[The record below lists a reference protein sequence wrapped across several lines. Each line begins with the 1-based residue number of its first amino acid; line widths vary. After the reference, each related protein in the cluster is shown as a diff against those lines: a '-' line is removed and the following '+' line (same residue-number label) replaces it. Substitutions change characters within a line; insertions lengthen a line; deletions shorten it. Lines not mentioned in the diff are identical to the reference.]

1 MLPRPT
7 TRGNRCVPPSANDSP
22 QRLFNNPSRAVSAT
36 MRKSHQH
43 AGSIP
48 RARHQ
53 PLTAAIVGLPGSK
66 PADPIGPAESV
77 YGCSHNSARS
87 MAAAPERAVPWDK

>member
-1 MLPRPT
+1 
-7 TRGNRCVPPSANDSP
+7 
-22 QRLFNNPSRAVSAT
+22 
-36 MRKSHQH
+36 
-43 AGSIP
+43 
-48 RARHQ
+48 
-53 PLTAAIVGLPGSK
+53 LTAAIVGLPGSK